1 MGPLRIACAVVPTPR
16 RRERCTRRGHQSA
29 VGYVLG
35 DEKIL
40 TLPRRVTGPL
50 LGADL
55 NDGTPAHPLGVFT
68 SQGVS
73 PGALSSHLRQGE
85 KAWHLPR
92 ALLCTT
98 MNFMSSL
105 MDSQLTVR
113 LPAKL
118 RRALDQAS
126 KTMRRKNG
134 EIVRIALRQ
143 FLGVMPEI
151 TAKPIERVRGLIG
164 SLESGIPDL
173 AEQQRAYIIE
183 SLKDGR

>member
-1 MGPLRIACAVVPTPR
+1 M
-16 RRERCTRRGHQSA
+16 
-29 VGYVLG
+29 
-35 DEKIL
+35 
-40 TLPRRVTGPL
+40 
-50 LGADL
+50 
-55 NDGTPAHPLGVFT
+55 
-68 SQGVS
+68 
-73 PGALSSHLRQGE
+73 AL
-85 KAWHLPR
+85 AT

-98 MNFMSSL
+98 IKLMSSL

-126 KTMRRKNG
+126 KKMRRKNG
-134 EIVRIALRQ
+134 EIVRIALSQ
-143 FLGVMPEI
+143 FLGVMPGI
-151 TAKPIERVRGLIG
+151 TEKPIERVRGLIG

>member
-1 MGPLRIACAVVPTPR
+1 
-16 RRERCTRRGHQSA
+16 
-29 VGYVLG
+29 
-35 DEKIL
+35 
-40 TLPRRVTGPL
+40 
-50 LGADL
+50 
-55 NDGTPAHPLGVFT
+55 
-68 SQGVS
+68 
-73 PGALSSHLRQGE
+73 
-85 KAWHLPR
+85 
-92 ALLCTT
+92 
-98 MNFMSSL
+98 

-126 KTMRRKNG
+126 KKMRRKNG
-134 EIVRIALRQ
+134 EIVRIALSQ

-151 TAKPIERVRGLIG
+151 TEKPIERVRGLIG